1 MKGGEDMFFLLT
13 RKKWADY
20 DQNLG
25 FVVRAKSAREARKL
39 VNDFPNLD
47 MAEGTI
53 WEDAALT
60 RCERI
65 KEKGEA
71 EVILRSFR
79 AG

>member
-1 MKGGEDMFFLLT
+1 MLFLLT
-13 RKKWADY
+13 RKKFANY

-47 MAEGTI
+47 LAEGTI

-60 RCERI
+60 KCERV
-65 KEKGEA
+65 KEEGEA
-71 EVILRSFR
+71 EVILRSFK

>member
-1 MKGGEDMFFLLT
+1 MLFLLT
-13 RKKWADY
+13 RKKFANY

-39 VNDFPNLD
+39 LNDLPNLD

-60 RCERI
+60 RCERV
-65 KEKGEA
+65 KEEGKTEI
-71 EVILRSFR
+71 ILRSFK